1 MLHICNCHLTTAYEQ
16 PYEWHVGKRKDTQM
30 TIREKVELFAAE
42 WQRLQGYTPAPFQK
56 AIAMQRLE
64 RGQSIR
70 EIIDALVAQR
80 IA

>member
-1 MLHICNCHLTTAYEQ
+1 MNIYKQ
-16 PYEWHVGKRKDTQM
+16 
-30 TIREKVELFAAE
+30 VELFAAE
-42 WQRLQGYTPAPFQK
+42 WLRQQGYKPATFQK

-64 RGQSIR
+64 RGQSVQ

>member
-1 MLHICNCHLTTAYEQ
+1 MNYHRLNEHETADRA
-16 PYEWHVGKRKDTQM
+16 HDLRKHERDEPM
-30 TIREKVELFAAE
+30 NIHEKVALFAAE
-42 WQRLQGYTPAPFQK
+42 WERLEGYKPATFQK

-80 IA
+80 I